1 MTVARKAAAALLASL
16 SALLSTLPA
25 VAMESVLVLLLAL
38 AFVAQKAS
46 AAPAVVHNAPVPK
59 GMVTQKHQSVEV
71 AAPTYKRG
79 FVMPKLSGPV
89 RLHASVQWLR
99 GVVGHIRK
107 DCRTATDVFLTTTL
121 HPMRS
126 KTQTVVSCLP

>member
-1 MTVARKAAAALLASL
+1 MSNLDYTNRCVRSQSSIACVQHVRYTS
-16 SALLSTLPA
+16 
-25 VAMESVLVLLLAL
+25 
-38 AFVAQKAS
+38 
-46 AAPAVVHNAPVPK
+46 PVPK
-59 GMVTQKHQSVEV
+59 GMVTQKHQSLEV